1 MEIRKAVLPILV
13 CAFALML
20 SINLAQAATATVATL
35 HTTDASGTDKVE
47 FGMGETVHISWT
59 ADGTVNIRVEF
70 EDGSIVGGPWLN
82 KPSTGEMDFT
92 PSKTGYYAIY
102 CTGAQTRLI
111 AYGTI
116 FVVPEVPL
124 GTIMAIIASL
134 GALGV
139 FGTVKLKQAKVK
151 IILT

>member
-1 MEIRKAVLPILV
+1 METRKVMLPILV

-20 SINLAQAATATVATL
+20 SINLAQAATATVATV
-35 HTTDASGTDKVE
+35 HTTDSSGTDKVE
-47 FGMGETVHISWT
+47 FGLGETIYIRWT
-59 ADGTVNIRVEF
+59 ADGTVNIKVEF
-70 EDGSIVGGPWLN
+70 EDGTIDGGPWLDQGS
-82 KPSTGEMDFT
+82 PGVISYT
-92 PSKTGYYAIY
+92 PSKGTGYYAVY
-102 CTGAQTRLI
+102 CTGARVRLV

-124 GTIMAIIASL
+124 GTIMAMVASL

-151 IILT
+151 RT